1 MLKRHAKPILIRI
14 AGMPDFL
21 PTKKRVHSKHPAIAY
36 QKQIRE
42 KLRDAG
48 AIRLDQPIG
57 LWLVYRRP
65 RKSVYEFGKGGGR
78 GFQTS
83 LMFTV
88 KSALTGPIISEGSLI
103 QCGHFRTETG
113 PLSVDIG
120 IMPMASLSVT
130 NDPSE
135 IRDLGLYL
143 ENNFLENKSFVENRE
158 RRDNHDTPHELG
170 ESRVVTR

>member
-21 PTKKRVHSKHPAIAY
+21 PTKKRVHSKHPAMEY
-36 QKQIRE
+36 QKKIRE

-57 LWLVYRRP
+57 VWLVYRRP
-65 RKSVYEFGKGGGR
+65 RKNVYEFGKGGGR
-78 GFQTS
+78 GFQSS
-83 LMFTV
+83 LLFTV
-88 KSALTGPIISEGSLI
+88 KSALVGPVIADGGLI

-120 IMPMASLSVT
+120 IMPMDSLSVT

-143 ENNFLENKSFVENRE
+143 EDVFLLDEKRE
-158 RRDNHDTPHELG
+158 RRENQDTPHELG
-170 ESRVVTR
+170 ESRVVIR

>member
-14 AGMPDFL
+14 AGMPVFPL
-21 PTKKRVHSKHPAIAY
+21 TKKRVHSKHPAMEY
-36 QKQIRE
+36 QKKIRE

-48 AIRLDQPIG
+48 ATRLDQPIG

-65 RKSVYEFGKGGGR
+65 QDNSHKFGNKRSRVGKG
-78 GFQTS
+78 FQMN
-83 LMFTV
+83 LVHTV
-88 KSALTGPIISEGSLI
+88 KSALVGPIIADGSLI

-120 IMPMASLSVT
+120 IMPMEPLGIT

-143 ENNFLENKSFVENRE
+143 ENNFSFVENRE

-170 ESRVVTR
+170 DACVADH